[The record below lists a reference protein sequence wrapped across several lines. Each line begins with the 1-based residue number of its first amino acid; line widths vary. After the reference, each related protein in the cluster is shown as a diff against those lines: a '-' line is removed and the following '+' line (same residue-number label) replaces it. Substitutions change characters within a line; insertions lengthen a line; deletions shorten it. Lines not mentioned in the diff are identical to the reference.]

1 MRIHAIRELLSPEIK
16 KAESGKKAE
25 PPKKASISDRTE
37 LSSNA
42 QRLSGTKAD
51 IDIVA
56 AQLSHQPEIRQEKIA
71 EAKQRIQEGYYNTPE
86 FMDKLADKM
95 ALDFGAK
102 KS

>member
-1 MRIHAIRELLSPEIK
+1 MRIHAIRELLSPEMK
-16 KAESGKKAE
+16 KAEGTKKAE
-25 PPKKASISDRTE
+25 PVKKTSAADRTE

-42 QRLSGTKAD
+42 QRLSTTKAE

-56 AQLSHQPEIRQEKIA
+56 TQISHQPEIRQDKVA
-71 EAKQRIQEGYYNTPE
+71 EAKQKIQDGYYNTPE

-102 KS
+102 KN